1 MITARI
7 RVPPTLSTCAVTP
20 ALVVHGG
27 AAELMS
33 PAWSPPP
40 FILGG
45 NVPSLLAWID
55 SADRQAVS
63 VLFIAQGAAGDS
75 LLALARGAAQT
86 VPGLTLVRAGSDG
99 GSRR

>member
-7 RVPPTLSTCAVTP
+7 RVPPTLFTCAVTP

-33 PAWSPPP
+33 PVWGAPP

-63 VLFIAQGAAGDS
+63 VLFLAQGAAGDS

-86 VPGLTLVRAGSDG
+86 ISGLTLVRPGSDG
-99 GSRR
+99 GSHR